1 MKDKNIKFEHIQ
13 LQQIKDIV
21 KNLRNNK
28 STGLDNISNEMIK

>member
-13 LQQIKDIV
+13 LKQIKDIF